1 MPEKLRDRVGCR
13 VRRYLR
19 IDQSRE
25 VERVEAFLDSR
36 LDNRN
41 ENRELKNMAGK
52 VACEKENV
60 KEWIREGIVK
70 RKSQFSTVI
79 IYKTRDPKRLPEYIK
94 SVYSNFSEIYAYY
107 VWRGLQKVRVEGGRI
122 VFEKALSSA
131 RSLEAALDHVD
142 GLFLRKERIL
152 FVIQAYRASD
162 ALTQALRAWMFDE
175 SMYAKGHTITIFTEE
190 PASVLDDATIKYA
203 ILIKIPPST
212 REEREQILLEI
223 ARATNSEVDKS
234 MIDATSGLTLQE
246 VESVALE
253 SVFRFGRLD
262 TNVLLNYKYDI
273 IRKAGVL
280 DVEESEHGFDAIGGY
295 DVVKEFIIDNVVKVL
310 QNPRK
315 AERLGIR
322 PPKGLLLFGPPGTGK
337 TLFARAMAK
346 ELNLPFLRL
355 RTENIVSRWY
365 GESEKNLAKAIELAE
380 EVAPC
385 ILFVDEIDRFGRRGE
400 SDHET
405 SRRMFSVLL
414 EWLGDARR
422 KTIMLGTTNK
432 PHYLDEAFIRVGR
445 FDYIIPVLLPDFE
458 ARKQILE
465 VHTRVVRKVPLKDVS
480 LEDIAE
486 KTELFTG
493 AELEELVLRAA
504 RNALREDRE
513 FVTQEDFEISLE
525 SFSIDWD
532 ERRRQMDEYMELSR
546 KYCNDL
552 RFLNR
557 LTNTMSSRIEAL
569 KRQLEG
575 T

>member
-1 MPEKLRDRVGCR
+1 MRDRVGDR
-13 VRRYLR
+13 VRRRLR
-19 IDQSRE
+19 LELGDTDLKTTKSSVVNVSTKDTKAKDGKRE
-25 VERVEAFLDSR
+25 MKD
-36 LDNRN
+36 
-41 ENRELKNMAGK
+41 
-52 VACEKENV
+52 
-60 KEWIREGIVK
+60 WIKEGIVK

-79 IYKTRDPKRLPEYIK
+79 IYKTRDPKRLPEYVK
-94 SVYSNFSEIYAYY
+94 NVYQNFSEIYAYY
-107 VWRGLQKVRVEGGRI
+107 IWRGLQKVRIENDRI
-122 VFEKALSSA
+122 VFEKAFSA
-131 RSLEAALDHVD
+131 KSLDAALDHVD
-142 GLFLRKERIL
+142 DIFLRKERVL
-152 FVIQAYRASD
+152 FVIQAYKANDS
-162 ALTQALRAWMFDE
+162 LTQALRAWMFDE
-175 SMYAKGHTITIFTEE
+175 SMYARGHTITIFTEE
-190 PASVLDDATIKYA
+190 PSLILDAATIKYA

-223 ARATNSEVDKS
+223 ARATGSEVDKS

-246 VESVALE
+246 IESVALE
-253 SVFRFGRLD
+253 SVFRFGKLD

-280 DVEESEHGFDAIGGY
+280 DVEWSEHGFDAIGGY
-295 DVVKEFIIDNVVKVL
+295 DVVKEFIKDNVVKVL
-310 QNPRK
+310 QNPKK
-315 AERLGIR
+315 AEKLGIR

-365 GESEKNLAKAIELAE
+365 GESEKNLARAIELAE

-422 KTIMLGTTNK
+422 RTIMLGTTNK
-432 PHYLDEAFIRVGR
+432 PHHLDEAFIRVGR

-458 ARKQILE
+458 ARKQILD
-465 VHTRVVRKVPLKDVS
+465 VHTKVVRNVPLRDVS
-480 LEDIAE
+480 LEEVAK

-513 FVTQEDFEISLE
+513 FVTQEDFDVSLD
-525 SFSIDWD
+525 SFSIDWE

-557 LTNTMSSRIEAL
+557 LTSTMSSRIEAL
-569 KRQLEG
+569 KRQLESF
-575 T
+575 

>member
-1 MPEKLRDRVGCR
+1 MRNRVGDR
-13 VRRYLR
+13 VRRRLR
-19 IDQSRE
+19 LELGDTDLKTTKSSVVNVSTKDTKAKDGKRE
-25 VERVEAFLDSR
+25 MKD
-36 LDNRN
+36 
-41 ENRELKNMAGK
+41 
-52 VACEKENV
+52 
-60 KEWIREGIVK
+60 WIKEGIVK

-79 IYKTRDPKRLPEYIK
+79 IYKTRDPKRLPEYVK
-94 SVYSNFSEIYAYY
+94 NVYQNFSEIYAYY
-107 VWRGLQKVRVEGGRI
+107 IWRGLQKVRIENDRI
-122 VFEKALSSA
+122 VFEKAFSA
-131 RSLEAALDHVD
+131 RSLDAALDHVD
-142 GLFLRKERIL
+142 DIFLRKERVL
-152 FVIQAYRASD
+152 FVIQAYKANDS
-162 ALTQALRAWMFDE
+162 LTQALRAWMFDE
-175 SMYAKGHTITIFTEE
+175 SMYARGHTITIFTEE
-190 PASVLDDATIKYA
+190 PSLILDAATIKYA

-223 ARATNSEVDKS
+223 ARATGSEVDKS

-246 VESVALE
+246 IESVALE
-253 SVFRFGRLD
+253 SVFRFGKLD

-280 DVEESEHGFDAIGGY
+280 DVEWSEHGFDAIGGY
-295 DVVKEFIIDNVVKVL
+295 DVVKEFIKDNVVKVL
-310 QNPRK
+310 QNPKK
-315 AERLGIR
+315 AEKLGIR

-365 GESEKNLAKAIELAE
+365 GESEKNLARAIELAE

-422 KTIMLGTTNK
+422 RTIMLGTTNK
-432 PHYLDEAFIRVGR
+432 PHHLDEAFIRVGR

-458 ARKQILE
+458 ARKQILD
-465 VHTRVVRKVPLKDVS
+465 VHTKVVRNVPLRDVS
-480 LEDIAE
+480 LEEVAK

-513 FVTQEDFEISLE
+513 FVTQEDFDVSLD
-525 SFSIDWD
+525 SFSIDWE

-557 LTNTMSSRIEAL
+557 LTSTMSSRIEAL
-569 KRQLEG
+569 KRQLESF
-575 T
+575 